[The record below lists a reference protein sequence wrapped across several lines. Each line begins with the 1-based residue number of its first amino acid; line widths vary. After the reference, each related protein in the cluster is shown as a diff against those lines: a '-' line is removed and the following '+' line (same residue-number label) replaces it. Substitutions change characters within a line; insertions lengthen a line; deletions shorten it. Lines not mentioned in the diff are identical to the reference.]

1 MFYLYWTGAAT
12 EMGAVRRFRGDLL
25 WEWKMDPKLMI
36 VKEEKE
42 I

>member
-1 MFYLYWTGAAT
+1 VFCLYWMGAAA
-12 EMGAVRRFRGDLL
+12 ERGAVRRFRGDLL
-25 WEWKMDPKLMI
+25 WEWKLDPKLMI